1 MLGCKSG
8 VFLGFLQVGAFAAKA
23 APTFLVAYSEE
34 RLSKMLRLVT
44 VSSNDET
51 EDAANTPIWHEQ
63 EQERLIS
70 SQ

>member
-1 MLGCKSG
+1 
-8 VFLGFLQVGAFAAKA
+8 
-23 APTFLVAYSEE
+23 
-34 RLSKMLRLVT
+34 MLRLVT